1 MRKSKAEAAETR
13 EAIVAAASDHLRRS
27 GIADSSLANMMAAA
41 GLTQGGFYRHFRDK
55 EHLVAEGLAAAGA
68 KTLAILRRSMEK
80 GGMRAAVDSYLS
92 RTHRDA
98 AIPICPF
105 AALGSELARSSDEVK
120 AAAGAV
126 LEELLVLF
134 SNGDSAP
141 RARAEAIVALCTLVG
156 AMTLSRVTA
165 DTRLSDEILKQAK
178 HHLHELTQ

>member
-13 EAIVAAASDHLRRS
+13 EAIVAAAADHLRRS
-27 GIADSSLANMMAAA
+27 GIADSSLADMMAAA

-55 EHLVAEGLAAAGA
+55 EQLVAEGLSVAGA
-68 KTLAILRRSMEK
+68 KTIAIIRRNIEK
-80 GGMRAAVDSYLS
+80 GGMRAAVDGYLS

-98 AIPICPF
+98 AMPICPF
-105 AALGSELARSSDEVK
+105 AALGSEIARSSDEVK

-126 LEELLVLF
+126 LEELFVLF

-141 RARAEAIVALCTLVG
+141 GARAEAIVALCTLVG

-165 DTRLSDEILKQAK
+165 NTRLSDEILRQAK
-178 HHLHELTQ
+178 HHLHELT